1 MNRRGRAASTWDLPF
16 DGCERAAYA
25 LRESHV
31 SDRLAPGPSGGFF
44 TRSSFRPRTCR
55 FAGSSSSVAGRIWAR
70 AMVAPQARALRYT
83 SQISRRACQAC
94 GLSHNRQGN
103 SPRLVGTRCAPVGL
117 GMAADW
123 RSSILGS
130 TTWGKVLIIMSAVVA
145 RGRPQVELSFVL
157 RYPPTAQI
165 ANGAALGMSPR
176 GSVRG
181 REVTGAGDI
190 QHRMDYTPRVPCGLR
205 CFWSITVYVDP
216 RAGTCASGNG
226 QNRAGL
232 ASRSSGDPADP
243 LGVVLKRR
251 AEQEPTKNDKRWR
264 QSRPQESERD
274 DKWSFCLTAG
284 TLCPANQ
291 EKQ

>member
-25 LRESHV
+25 LRESHA

-70 AMVAPQARALRYT
+70 AVVAPQARALRYT

-103 SPRLVGTRCAPVGL
+103 SPPFSWNTVRPRWIGDGRRLAEFNPRFNDLGQGSDNYVCGRRQGTA
-117 GMAADW
+117 
-123 RSSILGS
+123 S
-130 TTWGKVLIIMSAVVA
+130 
-145 RGRPQVELSFVL
+145 GRVEFSFDGI
-157 RYPPTAQI
+157 PPPPQI

-226 QNRAGL
+226 QNRAGWL
-232 ASRSSGDPADP
+232 HAVRLIRLILWVSSSN
-243 LGVVLKRR
+243 GVRNKNQPKMTSDGVRAGLKNLNETISGVS
-251 AEQEPTKNDKRWR
+251 A
-264 QSRPQESERD
+264 
-274 DKWSFCLTAG
+274 
-284 TLCPANQ
+284 
-291 EKQ
+291 